1 MDSIFIRKT
10 FSFLILFLH
19 VISFFSLSFGS
30 RLNLLTADT
39 SEGAYW
45 LNKAL
50 RLCYSYPLNENFST
64 NYDSSFFYLQKAKYI
79 YSKNLLSN
87 GFEEKEKAS
96 LAKIIFIENYLIR
109 VSFFDRRKTTPS
121 IATYQSLLQRLDSI
135 ITLAE
140 RLAQPDTLLC
150 KLYRTKGDVLVEYG
164 KIEEGIL
171 HHKKSLEYC
180 EKSLGAEHPYTSIMR
195 MRIGDDYRLDA
206 VEHNKALPYLI
217 QACKGLALS
226 GELKC
231 RLYLIVAFLRTA
243 TAYLEVGNIREA
255 QKYLT
260 KAKQASLIYNPDL
273 VDWPY
278 LYLVDAYIC
287 MAQDELLKSREYFYR
302 AYSKLDTARGEIVT
316 NLLRKIKI
324 YSSLAQ
330 IEAQFHNYSAAY
342 ALFEKSLAAA
352 KKVYGGEEHTQIA
365 DCLLSFAQTLL
376 GGGKISSE
384 VRTLLERALAITE
397 KVKQSELKIKIYT
410 QLGNYYLQNA
420 RYDSALYFS
429 QSALSLQEQMN
440 FRQSKITL
448 QNLLTAAQAYER
460 KGEAEKAQDFLARC
474 QYVPTVGAEK
484 WDARLAFANFLARKN
499 KYEPA
504 LSLIDKALDT
514 LSRDSTPLS
523 LKPISQF
530 LALKSQIK
538 IAQNEL
544 NQAFGIMQDI
554 LARINQDSI
563 RRAADFDFYLL
574 QLARIA
580 AKQARLTFADSILQR
595 VLVLRPS
602 GRVQAEAF
610 TLANELAQKYLE
622 AEQAQKAESAIQA
635 ALALNKLSS
644 LGFEPNTDNTDIEN
658 RSFFSYAEAA
668 RSFLLYAKAAQA
680 QWDKLP
686 ASNFYFEKSLAYL
699 QKAASMFQ
707 KTLESIEQER
717 DRLNVAAFSE
727 EIAQT
732 ALALLRKKHK
742 QKTYTPTDSLPPWED
757 FLFRLINRHKA
768 PLFDW
773 AWKEKTAAGDNPA
786 LSAVLQKRKALQLQ
800 LFQLQKDYLA
810 IENSIKTQDSIKKE
824 NLLRNIIALRVAL
837 DSLQR
842 TMIHKVQGAAASNLA
857 SLGEY
862 QNFYPGV
869 AEVQAYLRQT
879 SSALTQY
886 FHNDTLLYIFCLTPS
901 SYKFISIPISS
912 SFWLQLQDYIA
923 FASDKNFA
931 NQVTPRRFQNFIT
944 IGYALYQ
951 TLWQPIEP
959 MPENRLLCMLSGKLQ
974 NLSFETLI
982 TEKKE
987 IPYLRYDLVPFLL
1000 YRYNFCYGLSL
1011 QSLMDG
1017 KGRSF
1022 KAGYDEHLVAF
1033 APVFADQ
1040 NIEGSRGKYRK
1051 LKKQRAEISTFRQ
1064 SSILEF
1070 YEKSLID
1077 KGYNPI
1083 EGLGALPFTLEEVSQ
1098 AAKLYKEQNKKVSVF
1113 THQNATEKQFKQ
1125 AVEQKRVQTLEIAS
1139 HALLWQ
1145 ESATLK
1151 HADNPDFS
1159 CILFYPDANRAEDG
1173 MLYIGEV
1180 YRIPLDVDLVILSAC
1195 KTAMGKLYKGESL
1208 IGLLRAFSLAGARH
1222 ICASLW
1228 SVDDAATTL
1237 LMIAF
1242 HKSVLERNDY
1252 VLSLNRAKREMIQK
1266 GKGHPFYWAA
1276 FVLAES

>member
-1 MDSIFIRKT
+1 MMLVIHRIVIKKRLK
-10 FSFLILFLH
+10 FLILFLCL
-19 VISFFSLSFGS
+19 ISFYCAVYGFSLNFAS
-30 RLNLLTADT
+30 TDKA
-39 SEGAYW
+39 EGEYW

-50 RLCYSYPLNENFST
+50 RLYYSYPLNENFSS
-64 NYDSSFFYLQKAKYI
+64 NYDSSLFYLQKAKYI
-79 YSKNLLSN
+79 YAKGVSEFSNL
-87 GFEEKEKAS
+87 EKTR
-96 LAKIIFIENYLIR
+96 LAKLLFIENYLIR
-109 VSFFDRRKTTPS
+109 IFFSDRRRTIPS
-121 IATYQSLLQRLDSI
+121 ISTYQSSLQRLDSL
-135 ITLAE
+135 ITLAQ
-140 RLAQPDTLLC
+140 RLPDSDTLLC
-150 KLYRTKGDVLVEYG
+150 KLYRTQGDILVEYG

-195 MRIGDDYRLDA
+195 LRIGDDYRIDA

-217 QACKGLALS
+217 EGCKGLALS

-231 RLYLIVAFLRTA
+231 RLYLIVAFLRVA
-243 TAYLEVGNIREA
+243 TAYLEIGNLKEARE
-255 QKYLT
+255 YLA
-260 KAKQASLIYNPDL
+260 KAKQACLIYNPDL
-273 VDWPY
+273 VDWPH
-278 LYLVDAYIC
+278 LYLVDAYIY
-287 MAQDELLKSREYFYR
+287 MAQDELLKSKESFYR
-302 AYSKLDTARGEIVT
+302 AYSKLDTVRGEIIA
-316 NLLRKIKI
+316 NFLRKIKI
-324 YSSLAQ
+324 YNSLAQ

-342 ALFEKSLAAA
+342 ILFEKSLAEA
-352 KKVYGGEEHTQIA
+352 KKVYGGQEHMQIA
-365 DCLLSFAQTLL
+365 VYLVSFAQTLL
-376 GGGKISSE
+376 EGGNISAE

-397 KVKQSELKIKIYT
+397 KVKQSELKVKIYT

-429 QSALSLQEQMN
+429 QNALALQEQMN
-440 FRQSKITL
+440 FRQSKTTL

-460 KGEAEKAQDFLARC
+460 KGELEKAQDFLARC
-474 QYVPTVGAEK
+474 QYVPTIGTEK
-484 WDARLAFANFLARKN
+484 WEARLAFANFFARKN

-530 LALKSQIK
+530 LGLKSQIK

-544 NQAFGIMQDI
+544 NQAFGIVQDI
-554 LARINQDSI
+554 LARISRDSI

-595 VLVLRPS
+595 VLILKPS

-610 TLANELAQKYLE
+610 ALANELAQKYLE
-622 AEQAQKAESAIQA
+622 AEQASKAESAIQA
-635 ALALNKLSS
+635 ALTLNKLSGSS
-644 LGFEPNTDNTDIEN
+644 LESNNTDNTEIEN
-658 RSFFSYAEAA
+658 RPFFSYAEAT

-680 QWDKLP
+680 QWDKSP

-699 QKAASMFQ
+699 QQASFMFQ
-707 KTLESIEQER
+707 KTLERIEQET
-717 DRLNVAAFSE
+717 DRLNLAAFSE

-732 ALALLRKKHK
+732 ALTLLRKKHK

-773 AWKEKTAAGDNPA
+773 ARKEKTAARDNPS
-786 LSAVLQKRKALQLQ
+786 LNAVLQKRKTLQLQ

-810 IENSIKTQDSIKKE
+810 IENSTKIQDSIKKQ

-837 DSLQR
+837 DSLQQ
-842 TMIHKVQGAAASNLA
+842 TIHKVQNAAVSNSASFR
-857 SLGEY
+857 EY

-869 AEVQAYLRQT
+869 AEVQTYLRQT
-879 SSALTQY
+879 SSALAQY
-886 FHNDTLLYIFCLTPS
+886 FHNDTLIYIFCLTPS
-901 SYKFISIPISS
+901 GYTFFSIPISS
-912 SFWLQLQDYIA
+912 LFWEQLQDYIT
-923 FASDKNFA
+923 FQNNKPFIKPI
-931 NQVTPRRFQNFIT
+931 TLGRFQNFIAK
-944 IGYALYQ
+944 GYALYQ
-951 TLWQPIEP
+951 ALWQPIEP

-974 NLSFETLI
+974 NLNFETLI

-987 IPYLRYDLVPFLL
+987 IPYLRYDLVPFLV

-1011 QSLMDG
+1011 QSLIDCNV
-1017 KGRSF
+1017 RSS
-1022 KAGYDEHLVAF
+1022 KTDYDENLVAF

-1040 NIEGSRGKYRK
+1040 NVEQRRGMHRK
-1051 LKKQRAEISTFRQ
+1051 LKKQQAKVSTFR
-1064 SSILEF
+1064 SILEF
-1070 YEKSLID
+1070 YEKSLMD
-1077 KGYNPI
+1077 KGYSPI
-1083 EGLGALPFTLEEVSQ
+1083 EGLGAIPFTLEEARE
-1098 AAKLYKEQNKKVSVF
+1098 AAKLYRAQNKRVKVF

-1125 AVEQKRVQTLEIAS
+1125 TVEQKRVQILEIAS
-1139 HALLWQ
+1139 HALLWE
-1145 ESATLK
+1145 ESAALK

-1159 CILFYPDANRAEDG
+1159 CILFYPDTNLAEDG
-1173 MLYIGEV
+1173 MLYTGEV

-1195 KTAMGKLYKGESL
+1195 KTALGKLYKGESF

-1228 SVDDAATTL
+1228 SVDDAATKL